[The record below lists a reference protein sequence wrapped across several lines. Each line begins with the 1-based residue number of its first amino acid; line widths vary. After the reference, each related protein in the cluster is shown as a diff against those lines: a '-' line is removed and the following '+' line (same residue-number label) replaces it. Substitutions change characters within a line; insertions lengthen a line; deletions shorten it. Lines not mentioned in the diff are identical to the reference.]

1 MARPALCLPRAVA
14 VVAAFCIAAGGCAQN
29 PTERPYK
36 IPSGASV
43 ADPQFTRMMG
53 SLLGP
58 PIITGNSATTLVNGE
73 RIFPAMLQSIRSA
86 QKTIDFESYVYWSSK
101 IGSDFADAL
110 AERAARGVKVHVMVD
125 SFGSGKI
132 NRAYIQ
138 KMQQAGVTVV
148 RYHPLR
154 WYSIP
159 TAQKLNN
166 RTHRKLLIVDGTS
179 GFTGGVGIADEWSG
193 DADSKEHWRDTHYLV
208 KGPVVAQLQAVFAD
222 HWMETTGEVLQGD
235 DYFPPLPDA
244 GKMSAQVFKS
254 SPRGGSESMEL
265 MYLLSIAAAR
275 KNIRLANAYFVPDH
289 LTIQTLLE
297 ARKRGV
303 SIQVMLPGPLID
315 EKVVRRASRARWGEL
330 LRAGVEIYEYQSTMF
345 HCKLMTV
352 DDRWVSIGSTNLDNW
367 SFRLNDEANMNV
379 MDEQFAAE
387 QTRMFE
393 QDLQRCKRISY
404 EQWQHRP
411 LWEKLGE
418 NFATIFGFVL

>member
-1 MARPALCLPRAVA
+1 
-14 VVAAFCIAAGGCAQN
+14 
-29 PTERPYK
+29 
-36 IPSGASV
+36 
-43 ADPQFTRMMG
+43 
-53 SLLGP
+53 
-58 PIITGNSATTLVNGE
+58 
-73 RIFPAMLQSIRSA
+73 
-86 QKTIDFESYVYWSSK
+86 
-101 IGSDFADAL
+101 
-110 AERAARGVKVHVMVD
+110 
-125 SFGSGKI
+125 
-132 NRAYIQ
+132 
-138 KMQQAGVTVV
+138 
-148 RYHPLR
+148 
-154 WYSIP
+154 
-159 TAQKLNN
+159 
-166 RTHRKLLIVDGTS
+166 
-179 GFTGGVGIADEWSG
+179 
-193 DADSKEHWRDTHYLV
+193 
-208 KGPVVAQLQAVFAD
+208 
-222 HWMETTGEVLQGD
+222 
-235 DYFPPLPDA
+235 
-244 GKMSAQVFKS
+244 
-254 SPRGGSESMEL
+254 